1 MRDKG
6 REQGRGGGY
15 LSLGWSGGD
24 KGQPP
29 DREET
34 DLAHRKM
41 VVYKDKRG
49 NSVLEWDV

>member
-49 NSVLEWDV
+49 NGMFNFN